1 MVEDVDEKI
10 SDISKSIDTQD
21 FNQLAKI
28 IFGARIV
35 EASKSI
41 ATETQLEEIE

>member
-10 SDISKSIDTQD
+10 SDNSKSIDTQD
-21 FNQLAKI
+21 FNQLAQ
-28 IFGARIV
+28 IFRARIV

-41 ATETQLEEIE
+41 ATKTQLEEIE